1 MGLYKKQ
8 PRILYAFQVQ
18 PMTSASQTTT
28 LGLVKTPLE
37 MPRIFLY
44 LVIATCLAPFVISI
58 FGVDFGSSGTAIDLH
73 EVAELAPHVQMDFF
87 FSRLSGAFTHTLL
100 EWTAFC
106 VAILTVFL
114 AASHYMMSR
123 NLTTLVIGAA
133 LFLAGCMDAF
143 HTLAADRL
151 IEAVADN
158 RDLIPFTWAI
168 CRVFN
173 ALILIGGVL
182 LLLGKRNEES
192 EKSNLELLSIVF
204 LAAVGIA
211 YAIIHYSAVSNSL
224 PQTQFPDGLV
234 TRPYDVIPL
243 VLYLFAGL
251 WLFPYF
257 YRQQPSVFAHALVI
271 AMIPEVMVELH
282 MAFGSTSLF
291 DHHFNIAHFLKIFA
305 YAVPFLGL
313 LMDYIHTYQQKQ
325 NEAKARELTEQAL
338 QKYTLE
344 LERSNKDLNDFAYV
358 ASHDL
363 KAPLRGIM
371 QLASWIEEDLKETIG
386 DQTKQYLTLMR
397 SRTER
402 LEQLLNDLLAYSKVG
417 RNHGDI
423 KPVDISE
430 LSEDI
435 FRMLDPPA
443 GFSLHCDDK
452 LPTINTLV
460 APLEQILR
468 NLINNAIKH
477 HHLDQGCIQISC
489 EPTETGYQFSVTDDG
504 PGIPIEQHSRI
515 FGIFQTL
522 KPRDEVEG
530 SGMGLAIIKK
540 LLDTYHSLIT
550 VESDG
555 IRGTTMHFSWPS
567 EQILRSFIDEQ

>member
-1 MGLYKKQ
+1 
-8 PRILYAFQVQ
+8 
-18 PMTSASQTTT
+18 MTSAPQTASTD
-28 LGLVKTPLE
+28 LVAAPLK
-37 MPRIFLY
+37 MPSEFLY
-44 LVIATCLAPFVISI
+44 LVIFICLAPYILSL
-58 FGVDFGSSGTAIDLH
+58 FGVNFGSSGKTADLH
-73 EVAELAPHVQMDFF
+73 AIADLAPHLQLEFF

-114 AASHYMMSR
+114 AASHYVISK

-182 LLLGKRNEES
+182 LLLSNRGEKS
-192 EKSNLELLSIVF
+192 EKTNLKLLAIVF
-204 LAAVGIA
+204 MAAVGIA
-211 YAIIHYSAVSNSL
+211 YAIIHYSAVSHSL

-251 WLFPYF
+251 FLFPYF

-271 AMIPEVMVELH
+271 AMIPEVMVEMH

-313 LMDYIHTYQQKQ
+313 LMDYIHTYEQKQ
-325 NEAKARELTEQAL
+325 NEAKTRELTEQAL
-338 QKYTLE
+338 QRYTLE

-371 QLASWIEEDLKETIG
+371 QLASWIEEDLKDSIG
-386 DQTKQYLTLMR
+386 DQTKEYLHLMR
-397 SRTER
+397 SRTGR
-402 LEQLLNDLLAYSKVG
+402 LEQLLNDLLAYSKIG
-417 RNHGDI
+417 HNHGDI
-423 KPVDISE
+423 KPVNITE
-430 LSEDI
+430 LVEDI
-435 FRMLDPPA
+435 FRMLDPPT
-443 GFSLHCDDK
+443 GFALHCDDN

-460 APLEQILR
+460 VPLEQILR

-477 HHLDQGCIQISC
+477 HHLDQGSISIRVDSR
-489 EPTETGYQFSVTDDG
+489 ETGYQFSVVDDG
-504 PGIPIEQHSRI
+504 PGIPAEQHSRV

-540 LLDTYHSLIT
+540 LLDTYHCLIT

-555 IRGTTMHFSWPS
+555 SRGTSMQFSWPS
-567 EQILRSFIDEQ
+567 EQTLRNFINEQ